1 MDIQKKALEII
12 YDITG
17 IVLKW
22 DKNQLSDKEAMDEIV
37 RALASE
43 DENKIEKVVLLD
55 DVEVDKESIARK
67 KEKSSSILVQKKVS
81 APMVVGVVF
90 LAVMFGFGESF
101 TTNDDIQIVEENQI
115 SFEQLDEIP
124 SNGEEHKSV
133 VEEYGNK
140 TISKQD

>member
-17 IVLKW
+17 IILKW

-37 RALASE
+37 RALATE
-43 DENKIEKVVLLD
+43 KENDIEKVVLLD
-55 DVEVDKESIARK
+55 DVEVNKESIGNK
-67 KEKSSSILVQKKVS
+67 KQKSSSVLVQKRVL
-81 APMVVGVVF
+81 APMIVGVVF
-90 LAVMFGFGESF
+90 IAALFGFTESF
-101 TTNDDIQIVEENQI
+101 TNNADIEIVEENQI

-124 SNGEEHKSV
+124 SN
-133 VEEYGNK
+133 VEEQKSAVEEFGNK